1 MAVLA
6 IDYGRRKIGL
16 ALSRANFVAS
26 RYKTL
31 LKSSSIFDEIKE
43 IIKKEKIYTIVFGL
57 PRGLDGK
64 VGTLENEAKKFASKI
79 EKQFDLPIIYV
90 DEGFTSE
97 QAMQNLKSEGIPF
110 KKSKLIVDQEAARI
124 ILEEY
129 LNTKRTFD
137 QV

>member
-1 MAVLA
+1 MAILA
-6 IDYGRRKIGL
+6 IDYGCRKIGL
-16 ALSRANFVAS
+16 ALSRANFVAW

-31 LKSSSIFDEIKE
+31 LKDKLIFVNLKKIKE
-43 IIKKEKIYTIVFGL
+43 KENIDTVIFGL

-64 VGTLENEAKKFASKI
+64 TGTIEREAKRFASKL
-79 EKQFDLPIIYV
+79 EKQFDLPIIFI

-97 QAMQNLKSEGIPF
+97 QAIQNLKSEGIPL

-129 LNTKRTFD
+129 LSTQRSTD
-137 QV
+137 

>member
-1 MAVLA
+1 MSILA

-31 LKSSSIFDEIKE
+31 LKNPNIFDDLQK
-43 IIKKEKIYTIVFGL
+43 IIKKEDIESIVFGL
-57 PRGLDGK
+57 PKGLDGK
-64 VGTLENEAKKFASKI
+64 TGTLEKEAKKFAEKI
-79 EKQFDLPIIYV
+79 EKKSNLPVIYV

-97 QAMQNLKSEGIPF
+97 QAMQNLKSEVMPLQ
-110 KKSKLIVDQEAARI
+110 KSKLLVDQESARI

-129 LNTKRTFD
+129 LSSVSTYK
-137 QV
+137 